1 MWLKMI
7 CRLEELT
14 VIDIQFLHGCTTPTL
29 ILIHQASQ
37 FIKGDASPLFLNLLL
52 NINLV
57 DFNCYHLMTVYNQSF
72 VLQTGSTW
80 SPCQNI

>member
-1 MWLKMI
+1 MWFKMI

-37 FIKGDASPLFLNLLL
+37 FIKGDAS
-52 NINLV
+52 
-57 DFNCYHLMTVYNQSF
+57 
-72 VLQTGSTW
+72 
-80 SPCQNI
+80 

>member
-1 MWLKMI
+1 MWFKMI

-37 FIKGDASPLFLNLLL
+37 FIKGDASLPFLEIFCL
-52 NINLV
+52 I
-57 DFNCYHLMTVYNQSF
+57 S
-72 VLQTGSTW
+72 
-80 SPCQNI
+80 I